1 MKIYTLS
8 TPEQLKAAAGMA
20 KRPNDARRMRDVAT
34 VWSSAIRRKPDARI
48 PFRITLELGRSA
60 IVFKENDR
68 EKAPLGNL
76 YVIGA
81 RELAKEEGLVE
92 QK

>member
-81 RELAKEEGLVE
+81 REFAKEDGLVE